1 MPLGQTEHMFE
12 NRSKSIADPLG
23 FGPLSDIV
31 MLPINFKTN
40 SSLLIHNI
48 KSYKKS
54 QEPYLLNFAYFAMFS

>member
-1 MPLGQTEHMFE
+1 MFE

-23 FGPLSDIV
+23 FGSLSDIV

-54 QEPYLLNFAYFAMFS
+54 QELYLLNFAYFAMFS